1 MEGGRIITE
10 AAKDWQERAKERQ
23 ERVRELGAKLEA
35 GVREIFESGKY
46 QEYLAAMS
54 KFHHYSFGN
63 TMLIW
68 LTKPEATRVAG
79 YTTWKSMGRYVKSGE
94 KAISV
99 LAPAPYKRTIREK
112 VIDPH
117 TQRPMTGPDGSPLVR
132 ERVIR
137 VPAYKPV
144 PVFDI
149 SQTDG
154 QPLPEICVDLIGD
167 VENYEAFMEALH
179 RVSPVPIEF
188 MPITTGANGYFDPL
202 AQNIAVKE
210 GMGQMATVR
219 TTIHEISH
227 AVLHNTTVPIPE
239 DARKYRELSVCGIPA
254 LASEERIDAETVPD
268 GLFVYDLCLPEMVG
282 ETTHAGVTAQDAP
295 TVTTAEP
302 SAVPLFPS
310 AATAA
315 AVYGTAELCA
325 GTLITAKPL
334 SIPEGGFL
342 SLDGKLEIKET
353 IVTIPGL
360 RQRQKKDR
368 HTQEVEAES
377 VAFTVCSSFGIE
389 TDQKSFGYVASW
401 SKDKTLP
408 ELRASM
414 ETIVKT
420 ADHLITK
427 INKVYA
433 EVCKERGIAQTE
445 PWEQTLETAKE
456 TAAEMAA
463 ERRETERTKPRNAG
477 KSNRAKTS
485 RKRSAAAR

>member
-1 MEGGRIITE
+1 
-10 AAKDWQERAKERQ
+10 
-23 ERVRELGAKLEA
+23 

-54 KFHHYSFGN
+54 KFHNYSFGN

-112 VIDPH
+112 VIDPS
-117 TQRPMTGPDGSPLVR
+117 TQRPMTGPDGNPLVR

-144 PVFDI
+144 AVYDI
-149 SQTDG
+149 GQTDG
-154 QPLPEICVDLIGD
+154 KRLPERCVDLTGD

-188 MPITTGANGYFDPL
+188 IPITNGANGFFNHVE
-202 AQNIAVKE
+202 QNIAVKE

-219 TTIHEISH
+219 TTIHEIVHS
-227 AVLHNTTVPIPE
+227 VLHNTTAPIPE
-239 DARKYRELSVCGIPA
+239 DAKKYRELSVCGIPA
-254 LASEERIDAETVPD
+254 LASEERIDAADVPD
-268 GLFVYDLCLPEMVG
+268 GLFIYDLCSQEMS
-282 ETTHAGVTAQDAP
+282 EEIAQDAP

-302 SAVPLFPS
+302 SALSMFPS
-310 AATAA
+310 AAAA
-315 AVYGTAELCA
+315 EYGTAELCA

-334 SIPEGGFL
+334 SIPEGGSL
-342 SLDGKLEIKET
+342 PLDGKLEIKET

-360 RQRQKKDR
+360 QQSVKKDR
-368 HTQEVEAES
+368 NTREVEAES
-377 VAFTVCSSFGIE
+377 VAYTVCSSFNIS
-389 TDQKSFGYVASW
+389 TNQKSFGYVASW

-408 ELRASM
+408 ELKASM

-427 INKVYA
+427 INKAYA

-445 PWEQTLETAKE
+445 PWEEALETAKE

-463 ERRETERTKPRNAG
+463 ERKKTQREKTGKTGRNSGRKTG
-477 KSNRAKTS
+477 K
-485 RKRSAAAR
+485 KRSEAAR